1 MDFVFMFGQ
10 FKLGEQR
17 QMCIWHSFEFKFGVN
32 LQMTL
37 QPTYFK
43 SNCAHIATMKIT
55 LQS

>member
-1 MDFVFMFGQ
+1 MNMDFVCMFDQ

-37 QPTYFK
+37 QCTSFK
-43 SNCAHIATMKIT
+43 WNCQHMQPGT
-55 LQS
+55 SH